1 MEQNMVNVY
10 NPNDYV
16 LLMNQPD
23 STVSSENQ
31 CPFCQYII
39 TEGHSDKCFLH
50 QSICNDYILPI
61 LVVILI
67 ALDIWWSHKEKRK
80 K

>member
-1 MEQNMVNVY
+1 MEQNMVKVY

-31 CPFCQYII
+31 CPF
-39 TEGHSDKCFLH
+39 
-50 QSICNDYILPI
+50 
-61 LVVILI
+61 
-67 ALDIWWSHKEKRK
+67 
-80 K
+80 